1 MKKPGTTTRRH
12 GTVRCAIYTRK
23 SSEEGLEQEFN
34 SLQAQREACEAFIN
48 SQRHEGWVCLRTA
61 YDDGG
66 FSGATMYRPALQQLL
81 ADITAG
87 RVDTVVVYKID
98 RLTRSLADF
107 AKIVE
112 ILDTRGAS
120 FVSVTQQFNTT
131 TSMGRLTLN
140 VLLSFAQFE
149 REVIGERIR
158 DKIAASKKKGMWMG
172 GVPPLGY
179 RAQDRKLI
187 IVESEAEIVRSIF
200 RRYAELGS
208 VRLLKDE
215 LEARSIQSKLRTSA
229 SGRISGGKPFAR
241 GALYL
246 MLQNRIY
253 RGEIVHNEQSHL
265 GEHEPI
271 IDPPLWDAVQAQ
283 LACNAAQRNEGGK
296 TRHSSFLAGML
307 FDRDGNRMTPSHVVN
322 KGTRY
327 RYYVSAS
334 LITKDRTE
342 NSTGLR
348 IPAAEIEHLVSSR
361 VHRRLLDPGSI
372 YKSTSARLADSS
384 TQQRLVAR
392 TAEIG
397 KHWPELPVA
406 RKRAV
411 LAALIERIE
420 VSVDQIDIHLRPPR
434 LSALLDVAAP
444 SSQGVNDDETE
455 ILSVPVRLR
464 RAGRE
469 IRMVIDGTDPF
480 AAAKP
485 DARLIRLLLRA
496 RQFNATLAQ
505 SEDIPFAVLT
515 QREGVSRSY
524 FTRLVRLSYLA
535 PDITQAILDGRQPRD
550 LTAEKLLAHSRL
562 PLDGTISGPC
572 SALDEPDPDLKIY
585 RMLSP
590 EKARVRWEGVAFSP
604 ILSAS
609 LRYWNSAGQRHC
621 RRLALYR
628 NTLRVSPVPA
638 VKPVAH
644 TRAESPGSRPSK
656 ADAGERRTLCWRE
669 VDFEPSVPGAKEPV
683 SFAEG
688 ELRGIERRRPTKVF
702 FCGVPM
708 VRINLPQAPS
718 SCDLTSAMG
727 HPRQGGSRYAEQTL
741 DRYG

>member
-34 SLQAQREACEAFIN
+34 SLQAQREACEAFIH
-48 SQRHEGWVCLRTA
+48 SQRHEGWVCLRAA

-66 FSGATMYRPALQQLL
+66 FSGATMDRPALQQLL

-112 ILDTRGAS
+112 ILDTKGAS

-179 RAQDRKLI
+179 RVQDRKLV
-187 IVESEAEIVRSIF
+187 IVDSEAEIVRFIF
-200 RRYAELGS
+200 RRYAELDS

-229 SGRISGGKPFAR
+229 LGRISGGKPFAR

-253 RGEIVHNEQSHL
+253 RGEIVHNEQSYV

-271 IDPPLWDAVQAQ
+271 IDQPLWDAVQAQ
-283 LACNAAQRNEGGK
+283 LASNAAQRNEGVK
-296 TRHSSFLAGML
+296 TRQPSLLAGML
-307 FDRDGNRMTPSHVVN
+307 FDGDGNGMTPSHAVK

-327 RYYVSAS
+327 RYYVSRS

-342 NSTGLR
+342 NSAGLR

-361 VHRRLLDPGSI
+361 VHRWLLDPGNI
-372 YKSTSARLADSS
+372 YKSNAARLADSS

-392 TAEIG
+392 AAEIG

-411 LAALIERIE
+411 LTTLIERIE
-420 VSVDQIDIHLRPPR
+420 VSLDQIDIRLYPPR
-434 LSALLDVAAP
+434 LGTLLNGAATP
-444 SSQGVNDDETE
+444 SQGLSDDETE

-480 AAAKP
+480 APTKP
-485 DARLIRLLLRA
+485 DSRLIKLLLRA
-496 RQFNATLAQ
+496 RRFNATLAQ
-505 SEDIPFAVLT
+505 GEGIPFAALP
-515 QREGVSRSY
+515 QREGVNRSY

-535 PDITQAILDGRQPRD
+535 PDITQAILDGRQPPG
-550 LTAEKLLAHSRL
+550 LTAEKLLEHSRL
-562 PLDGTISGPC
+562 PLAWHDQRT
-572 SALDEPDPDLKIY
+572 
-585 RMLSP
+585 ML
-590 EKARVRWEGVAFSP
+590 G
-604 ILSAS
+604 
-609 LRYWNSAGQRHC
+609 
-621 RRLALYR
+621 
-628 NTLRVSPVPA
+628 
-638 VKPVAH
+638 
-644 TRAESPGSRPSK
+644 
-656 ADAGERRTLCWRE
+656 
-669 VDFEPSVPGAKEPV
+669 
-683 SFAEG
+683 FA
-688 ELRGIERRRPTKVF
+688 
-702 FCGVPM
+702 
-708 VRINLPQAPS
+708 
-718 SCDLTSAMG
+718 
-727 HPRQGGSRYAEQTL
+727 
-741 DRYG
+741 